1 MNNYHIKAMTTPQAA
16 RLFVTTDF
24 KTLSKIF
31 QSIKATAPK
40 GATFI
45 SVLKS
50 ITEADRI

>member
-1 MNNYHIKAMTTPQAA
+1 MYKLQAMTTPQAA
-16 RLFVTTDF
+16 RLFICTDF

-50 ITEADRI
+50 ITEADR